1 MRRAAALLV
10 LALLAPLPVAGDG
23 SLVGDEGVAER
34 PDVDAAPRGPSVD
47 ERLAEIRRRI
57 QAAVVY
63 PNAASARR
71 LEGVAMVGF
80 LIDRQSGLAQEI
92 RVVGSSGHPSL
103 DRAAERSVVRAGEL
117 PWVYGQLEVPVRF
130 NLADAR

>member
-1 MRRAAALLV
+1 VKRAAALLV
-10 LALLAPLPVAGDG
+10 LVLFASLPVAGD
-23 SLVGDEGVAER
+23 EGGTQR

-63 PNAASARR
+63 PNTAAARQ
-71 LEGVAMVGF
+71 LEGVATVGF
-80 LIDRQSGLAQEI
+80 LIDRESGLAQEI
-92 RVVGSSGHPSL
+92 RVVSSSGHPSL

-117 PWVYGQLEVPVRF
+117 PWVYGHLEVPVRF
-130 NLADAR
+130 NLANAR

>member
-1 MRRAAALLV
+1 MRYAAALLL

-23 SLVGDEGVAER
+23 TISELPEVDGV
-34 PDVDAAPRGPSVD
+34 PSTPSVD

-63 PNAASARR
+63 PNAARTRR
-71 LEGVAMVGF
+71 LQGVATVGF
-80 LIDRQSGLAQEI
+80 LIDRVSGLAQEI
-92 RVVGSSGHPSL
+92 RVVGSSGHASL

-130 NLADAR
+130 RLADAR